1 MRRLSSKLDFDWWND
16 LKNDDPQALGYLYDA
31 YVDKLFLSAM
41 YITTDREL
49 AKDAIQEVF
58 IEIWKY
64 RKGLGQITNSR
75 AYLTKVLG
83 SILFKKLRK
92 PHLIAVDEISETV
105 SNDLNVEERIIS
117 LDNDL
122 ENHHRLNAAISK
134 LSKRQKLILELSF
147 YQSLTYEQIAVKL
160 NLNYQSVN
168 NLAFRTFRR
177 LREAMTPVIIAFLL
191 S

>member
-1 MRRLSSKLDFDWWND
+1 MPRFSSKPEIEWWND
-16 LKNDDPQALGYLYDA
+16 LKNDNPQGLGHLYDA
-31 YVDKLFLSAM
+31 YVDKLFISAM
-41 YITTDREL
+41 HITTDREL

-58 IEIWKY
+58 IEIWNY
-64 RKGLGQITNSR
+64 RKSLGEISNSR

-83 SILFKKLRK
+83 RILFKKLRK
-92 PHLIAVDEISETV
+92 SHLYVVDDIAETV
-105 SNDLNVEERIIS
+105 STDLNAEERIIS
-117 LDNDL
+117 FDNEM
-122 ENHHRLNAAISK
+122 ENHHRLNVAISK

-147 YQSLTYEQIAVKL
+147 YQSLTYEQIADKL

-177 LREAMTPVIIAFLL
+177 LREAMTPVIIAFLI

>member
-1 MRRLSSKLDFDWWND
+1 MPRFSSKPDIEWWND
-16 LKNDDPQALGYLYDA
+16 LKNDNPQGLGHLYDA
-31 YVDKLFLSAM
+31 YVDKLFISAM

-58 IEIWKY
+58 IEIWNY
-64 RKGLGQITNSR
+64 RKSLGEVSNSR

-83 SILFKKLRK
+83 NILFKKLRK
-92 PHLIAVDEISETV
+92 SHLYVVDDIAETV
-105 SNDLNVEERIIS
+105 STDLNAEERIIS
-117 LDNDL
+117 LDNEM
-122 ENHHRLNAAISK
+122 ENHHRLNIAISK

-147 YQSLTYEQIAVKL
+147 YQSLTYEQIADKL

-177 LREAMTPVIIAFLL
+177 LREAMTPVIIAFLI

>member
-1 MRRLSSKLDFDWWND
+1 MLTSQTDSDWWNN
-16 LKNDDPQALGYLYDA
+16 LKNDDPQALGHLYDA

-41 YITTDREL
+41 YFTNDREL

-58 IEIWKY
+58 LEIWHY
-64 RKGLGQITNSR
+64 RKTLGHITNSK

-83 SILFKKLRK
+83 RILFKKLRK
-92 PHLIAVDEISETV
+92 AHLIVDEPFETV
-105 SNDLNVEERIIS
+105 SPDQNIEEKIIS
-117 LDNDL
+117 SDNEM
-122 ENHHRLNAAISK
+122 ENHHRLKVAISK

-147 YQSLTYEQIAVKL
+147 YESLTYEQIATKL
-160 NLNYQSVN
+160 KLNYQSVN

-177 LREAMTPVIIAFLL
+177 LREAMTPVIIAFLI